1 MILSL
6 RSAAVTLGGPGRK
19 APTAGEGLGLRLMTL
34 TRGKPGAFENRSSTR
49 WSRLCEE
56 MMASSQR
63 QTSYRSSGILCS
75 LEQFCADLTRSRD
88 RECQRD
94 VSGTHAEGKEFTGL
108 WTIKPQG
115 NVLLIAAGA
124 TTETGEGR
132 GGCRRFNS
140 NFIVVPKSPPHITRS
155 HAEFFRR
162 AVNSSTVPMSK
173 A

>member
-1 MILSL
+1 MILLSL
-6 RSAAVTLGGPGRK
+6 RSAAVTLGGPGRT
-19 APTAGEGLGLRLMTL
+19 APTAGEGLGLRPMTL

-94 VSGTHAEGKEFTGL
+94 VSGTPAEGKEFTGL
-108 WTIKPQG
+108 WTIKPRG
-115 NVLLIAAGA
+115 NVLLVAAAIPAAVGMSEA
-124 TTETGEGR
+124 RKSSGR
-132 GGCRRFNS
+132 SYNRDG
-140 NFIVVPKSPPHITRS
+140 
-155 HAEFFRR
+155 
-162 AVNSSTVPMSK
+162 
-173 A
+173 